1 VSAVLLLLAAAAVV
15 WPGRPAAVRRLRPHP
30 PRVVLRPPPPAVLA
44 AATALGCAVV
54 TTPVVAGLAAGGAWA
69 VLRARQRR
77 AAERDEQVQ
86 VAALAEALG
95 VLAAELRAGR
105 TLGDAAATAVAGC
118 PHPRAAAALGPAL
131 AGGPAPTGVGVPAR
145 SALGRIATARA
156 VSVRTGC
163 SLAAAVGAAEDDLRA
178 SARTRDELAV
188 ALAGP
193 RASAR
198 VLAGLPVLG
207 LLMGAGIGAD
217 PWTVLTTTPVGTALL
232 VAGCGLEA
240 AGLTWTR
247 RLTERAAGR

>member
-1 VSAVLLLLAAAAVV
+1 MSAAVLLLAAAALL
-15 WPGRPAAVRRLRPHP
+15 WPGRHPVVQRLRADP
-30 PRVVLRPPPPAVLA
+30 PGAVLRPPPPAVLA
-44 AATALGCAVV
+44 AATALVCALV
-54 TTPVVAGLAAGGAWA
+54 TTPVVAGLAAAGAWA
-69 VLRARQRR
+69 VLRARRRR
-77 AAERDEQVQ
+77 AAERDAQAQVT
-86 VAALAEALG
+86 ALAEALG

-105 TLGDAAATAVAGC
+105 TLGDAAGTAVAGC
-118 PHPRAAAALGPAL
+118 PHPRAAEALRPAL
-131 AGGPAPTGVGVPAR
+131 VGGPAPPAVTAPAA
-145 SALGRIATARA
+145 SAVARIATARA

-178 SARTRDELAV
+178 RARTREELAV

-232 VAGCGLEA
+232 VAGCALEA

-247 RLTERAAGR
+247 RLTERAAER

>member
-1 VSAVLLLLAAAAVV
+1 MTVALLLLAAGALL
-15 WPGRPAAVRRLRPHP
+15 WPGRPRVVQRLRPHR
-30 PRVVLRPPPPAVLA
+30 PRAVLRPPPAVLA
-44 AATALGCAVV
+44 AATALGCALV
-54 TTPVVAGLAAGGAWA
+54 TTPVVAGLAAAGAWA
-69 VLRARQRR
+69 VLRARRR
-77 AAERDEQVQ
+77 QAGERDAQAQ

-105 TLGDAAATAVAGC
+105 PLGDAAATAVAGC
-118 PHPRAAAALGPAL
+118 PHPRAAEALRPAL
-131 AGGPAPTGVGVPAR
+131 VGGPAPPGVTAPAR
-145 SALGRIATARA
+145 SALDRIATARA

-178 SARTRDELAV
+178 RARTREELDV

-193 RASAR
+193 RASSR

-240 AGLTWTR
+240 AGLAWTR
-247 RLTERAAGR
+247 RLTERAADR